1 MKGGV
6 YRMLTMEKAG
16 ADQKEKAPDK
26 NTATPVYRGKPG
38 TVRKDR
44 P

>member
-1 MKGGV
+1 
-6 YRMLTMEKAG
+6 MEKAG